1 MARKKSNIHY
11 IYKTTCNVTGRWYVG
26 MHSTSNI
33 EDGYM
38 GSGTMLRHSIRKY
51 GVENH
56 TKEILEYLPNREKL
70 ILREKEIVNK
80 ELIGDGKCMN
90 LKEGGSGGFSNKEHM
105 LKCSNAGNLRL
116 KELRKTDLLFVET
129 QRKKQS
135 ENQILRLKTNP
146 EKYKN
151 FKSDWNGKKHKESS
165 KKLIGKKN
173 SIKQKGKN
181 NSQYGTC
188 WITNDVENKKISKDD
203 KIPNG
208 WRLGRKIK

>member
-1 MARKKSNIHY
+1 MGRKKLNIHY
-11 IYKTTCNVTGRWYVG
+11 IYKTTCNVTGRWYIG
-26 MHSTSNI
+26 MHSTNNI

-38 GSGTMLRHSIRKY
+38 GSGTRLRHSIRKY

-70 ILREKEIVNK
+70 ILREREIVNK

-105 LKCSNAGNLRL
+105 LKCSKAGNSKQ
-116 KELRKTDLLFVET
+116 KELRKTDSLFSENI
-129 QRKKQS
+129 RKKHS
-135 ENQILRLKTNP
+135 ENQLLRLKTNP

-165 KKLIGKKN
+165 KKLIGEKS
-173 SIKQKGKN
+173 SINQKGKN

-188 WITNDVENKKISKDD
+188 WITNDIENKKILKGD

>member
-26 MHSTSNI
+26 MHSTTNI
-33 EDGYM
+33 DDGYM
-38 GSGTMLRHSIRKY
+38 GSGKMLRHSIRKY
-51 GVENH
+51 GVETH

-105 LKCSNAGNLRL
+105 LKCSKAGNSKQ
-116 KELRKTDLLFVET
+116 KELRKTDSLFSENI
-129 QRKKQS
+129 RKKHS
-135 ENQILRLKTNP
+135 KNQLLRLKVNP

-165 KKLIGKKN
+165 KKLIGEKS
-173 SIKQKGKN
+173 SINQKGKN

-188 WITNDVENKKISKDD
+188 WITNDIENKKILKGD